1 MHVGERVSIC
11 GWVASQRSHGSVT
24 FVNLRDHT
32 GIVQVTT
39 DPINFAD
46 THKTAERL
54 HIEYVVAVEGTVLL
68 HPKEVVNARMATG
81 LVEAMLSLVY
91 FSAWNHLTSMTVLLM
106 SLKAKDYQL
115 TSICGLLGLK
125 LKVVELDLR
134 WPQMSTNVRLH
145 HPIIRLIQR
154 YLEDVLDF
162 VEIETPILTRS
173 TPGCAHDYLVPSHVQ
188 VLTDTTNWHSTL
200 LLTSA

>member
-1 MHVGERVSIC
+1 MHVGERESIC

-54 HIEYVVAVEGTVLL
+54 HIECVVVVEGTVHL
-68 HPKEVVNARMATG
+68 HPKEVVNAWMATG
-81 LVEAMLSLVY
+81 LVE
-91 FSAWNHLTSMTVLLM
+91 
-106 SLKAKDYQL
+106 
-115 TSICGLLGLK
+115 
-125 LKVVELDLR
+125 
-134 WPQMSTNVRLH
+134 MSTNLRLH
-145 HPIIRLIQR
+145 HSMIRLIQR
-154 YLEDVLDF
+154 YLEDVLYF
-162 VEIETPILTRS
+162 VQIETPILTRS
-173 TPGCAHDYLVPSHVQ
+173 TPEGAHDYLVPSYVQ
-188 VLTDTTNWHSTL
+188 VLADTTNWHSIL

>member
-1 MHVGERVSIC
+1 MHVGERESIC

-54 HIEYVVAVEGTVLL
+54 HIECVVVVEGTVHL
-68 HPKEVVNARMATG
+68 HPKEVVNAWMATG
-81 LVEAMLSLVY
+81 LVEVVAESIKVLNQVRVALPFLVTTADD
-91 FSAWNHLTSMTVLLM
+91 S
-106 SLKAKDYQL
+106 KDVP
-115 TSICGLLGLK
+115 T
-125 LKVVELDLR
+125 EE
-134 WPQMSTNVRLH
+134 MSTNLRLH
-145 HPIIRLIQR
+145 HSMIRLIQR
-154 YLEDVLDF
+154 YLEDVLYF
-162 VEIETPILTRS
+162 VQIETPILTRS
-173 TPGCAHDYLVPSHVQ
+173 TPEGAHDYLVPSYVQ
-188 VLTDTTNWHSTL
+188 VLADTTNWHSIL

>member
-1 MHVGERVSIC
+1 MHVGERESIC

-54 HIEYVVAVEGTVLL
+54 RIECVVAVEGTVHL
-68 HPKEVVNARMATG
+68 HPKEVVNAWMATR
-81 LVEAMLSLVY
+81 LVEMFGGNDRY
-91 FSAWNHLTSMTVLLM
+91 CH
-106 SLKAKDYQL
+106 
-115 TSICGLLGLK
+115 
-125 LKVVELDLR
+125 LDLQ
-134 WPQMSTNVRLH
+134 WPQMSTNLRLH
-145 HPIIRLIQR
+145 HSMIRLIQR
-154 YLEDVLDF
+154 YLEDVLYF
-162 VEIETPILTRS
+162 VQVCLSRPPILTRS
-173 TPGCAHDYLVPSHVQ
+173 TPEGAHDYLVPSRVQ
-188 VLTDTTNWHSTL
+188 VLADTTNWHSIL

>member
-1 MHVGERVSIC
+1 MHVGERESIC

-54 HIEYVVAVEGTVLL
+54 HIECVVVVEGTVHL
-68 HPKEVVNARMATG
+68 HPKEVVNAWMATG
-81 LVEAMLSLVY
+81 LVE
-91 FSAWNHLTSMTVLLM
+91 
-106 SLKAKDYQL
+106 
-115 TSICGLLGLK
+115 
-125 LKVVELDLR
+125 
-134 WPQMSTNVRLH
+134 MSTNLRLH
-145 HPIIRLIQR
+145 HSMIRLIQR
-154 YLEDVLDF
+154 YLEDVLYF
-162 VEIETPILTRS
+162 VQIETPILTRS
-173 TPGCAHDYLVPSHVQ
+173 TPEGAHDYLVPSYVQGTSMHCPKVLSCLSRCLWCQ
-188 VLTDTTNWHSTL
+188 VLADTTNWHSIL